1 MFHVVCCMSDSGA
14 ILRDACSL
22 DGAPRIQC
30 NYQTIPSTCIWG
42 EHPRRFSPFNGRDVL
57 LRVHVLIQNS
67 LRKRR
72 LFFVF
77 KAGDETSGHANH
89 AGIATADGYDFDF
102 GFGQA
107 VEAID
112 NLVYQIISKG
122 EGRFQRH
129 KRVFGFLEPGA
140 DFFFGGESLR
150 RSLLARKWAK
160 ISAVSNF
167 QNLSSFVLGFRA

>member
-1 MFHVVCCMSDSGA
+1 MPDSGA

-30 NYQTIPSTCIWG
+30 KYQTIASTCIWG
-42 EHPRRFSPFNGRDVL
+42 EHPRRFSPLNGRDVL
-57 LRVHVLIQNS
+57 LRVRVLIQNS

-77 KAGDETSGHANH
+77 KAGGETSGHANH
-89 AGIATADGYDFDF
+89 AGIATMDGYDFDF

-112 NLVYQIISKG
+112 K
-122 EGRFQRH
+122 H
-129 KRVFGFLEPGA
+129 HP
-140 DFFFGGESLR
+140 
-150 RSLLARKWAK
+150 
-160 ISAVSNF
+160 
-167 QNLSSFVLGFRA
+167 